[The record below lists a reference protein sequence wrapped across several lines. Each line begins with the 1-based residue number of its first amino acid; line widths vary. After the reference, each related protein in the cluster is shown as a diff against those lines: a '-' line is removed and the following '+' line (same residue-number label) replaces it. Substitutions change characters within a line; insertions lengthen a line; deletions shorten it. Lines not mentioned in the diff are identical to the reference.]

1 MVGGRGG
8 GGGVKNISS
17 NPNLNGKEKKT
28 SQTFRHKQPWTVCR
42 NGKEPKMGHLPA
54 DLGYKWT
61 KNLPPRAITDVR
73 RSRSSTMNKNISL

>member
-1 MVGGRGG
+1 MVGGR

-42 NGKEPKMGHLPA
+42 NGKEPKTGHLPA

-61 KNLPPRAITDVR
+61 KNLSPITDVR